1 MDGIYRFG
9 SQESLRQD
17 IYLTQGVNETY
28 GAFAC
33 RVSGLQVKFA
43 EPDTFLRRMN
53 SGSSNSSQGSFKDH
67 FGYASVLE
75 KHHSLP
81 GEGGCAA
88 QRYYFHMRADTLKQA
103 SSHNNDRAD
112 QDLIEQPQIQSRSR
126 ETSDKQ
132 KKNGLPAAVKFP
144 NPVLYALHQSQN
156 IEQLRSYYYG

>member
-1 MDGIYRFG
+1 MDDIYRFA

-33 RVSGLQVKFA
+33 RVSGLQVRFA

-53 SGSSNSSQGSFKDH
+53 SVSSNSSQGSFKDH
-67 FGYASVLE
+67 FGYASALE
-75 KHHSLP
+75 EHHSLP
-81 GEGGCAA
+81 GEGVCAA

-126 ETSDKQ
+126 ETSDEP
-132 KKNGLPAAVKFP
+132 KKTVIQRLLNFLTRCFMPCIKVKT
-144 NPVLYALHQSQN
+144 
-156 IEQLRSYYYG
+156 

>member
-1 MDGIYRFG
+1 MNSIYRFA

-67 FGYASVLE
+67 FGYASGSE
-75 KHHSLP
+75 EHHSLP

-103 SSHNNDRAD
+103 TSHNNDRAD
-112 QDLIEQPQIQSRSR
+112 QALIAQPEISSRYR
-126 ETSDKQ
+126 ETSDKP
-132 KKNGLPAAVKFP
+132 KKTVFQRLLNFLTRCFMPCIKVKT
-144 NPVLYALHQSQN
+144 
-156 IEQLRSYYYG
+156 

>member
-1 MDGIYRFG
+1 MGSIYRIA

-33 RVSGLQVKFA
+33 RVSGLQVKFT

-67 FGYASVLE
+67 FCYPSALE
-75 KHHSLP
+75 EYHSLP
-81 GEGGCAA
+81 DERGGNA

-103 SSHNNDRAD
+103 SSHSNDRAD
-112 QDLIEQPQIQSRSR
+112 QALIEHPEIHICYR
-126 ETSDKQ
+126 ETNDKQ
-132 KKNGLPAAVKFP
+132 NKTVFQWLLNILTRCFMPCIKVKT
-144 NPVLYALHQSQN
+144 
-156 IEQLRSYYYG
+156 